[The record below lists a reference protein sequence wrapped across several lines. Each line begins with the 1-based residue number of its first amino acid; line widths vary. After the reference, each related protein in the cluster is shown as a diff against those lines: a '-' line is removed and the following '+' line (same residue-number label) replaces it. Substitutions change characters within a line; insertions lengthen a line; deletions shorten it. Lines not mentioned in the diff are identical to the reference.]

1 MSVRP
6 LPRILLLPVLVAL
19 LLAAGGNRA
28 PAAAAPRT
36 VASRAVASASVCSL
50 YCDTL
55 DPSKAAQ
62 ETFPVADVNLN
73 GRLLRLHVDDADG
86 MAWASIDRGTT
97 GDAVWLDRSWD
108 GGATWEGLL
117 GKAAVPATWTGTRTL
132 MYNLYDPGG
141 HRRGLLRACG
151 DAQGVTCTGW
161 AHTAV
166 CATVCDG
173 AGTASG
179 DSRPVAPTT
188 LAGRTITLHADS
200 TGMAWATL
208 AGGRAGDEVW
218 LDRSWDGGASWPDG
232 SSLGRLPVPAGATGT
247 GTARF
252 NTADPLGR
260 LYGGAVRACGRAVE
274 GQNGSCTAWARPVT
288 NRAAAAADA
297 LMYAYDP
304 NTAYWRSSWWN
315 SAVALTTVIDYLRQS
330 GDTRYTW
337 IVEQT
342 FKTNK
347 VAFPAGARS
356 SDPIEGDFISRST
369 DDSEWWA
376 LAWIDAYDLTRDS
389 RYLDEAVTIANY
401 VNGLWDTGS
410 CGGGV
415 WWDRERTYKNA
426 ITSTLY
432 VRLTAALHDRLPGDT
447 VWLGRATTAWNW
459 FLGSGMVDSSGLV
472 NDGLTGGCA
481 NNGQTVWSYNQG
493 MAIGAAVEIWR
504 ATGNATALATG
515 RRLADAALAS
525 PSLVGAGLL
534 TESCDALTSD
544 CDDNAKQFKGVFM
557 RYLQDLDS
565 VTSDS
570 YRAFATTQAD
580 SVWTADRDSLNQL
593 GQRWSGNGSAAHPN
607 VRDWRTQASALSA
620 LLAAG

>member
-1 MSVRP
+1 MSVHP
-6 LPRILLLPVLVAL
+6 LPRILLLLTLVAL
-19 LLAAGGNRA
+19 LLATGERGA
-28 PAAAAPRT
+28 PAAAAARP
-36 VASRAVASASVCSL
+36 AASAQVCSL

-62 ETFPVADVNLN
+62 ETFPVPDVNLN
-73 GRLLRLHVDDADG
+73 GRLLRLHVDDGDG
-86 MAWASIDRGTT
+86 MAWASIDRGTPN
-97 GDAVWLDRSWD
+97 DAVWLDRSWD

-132 MYNLYDPGG
+132 MYNLYAPAG

-166 CATVCDG
+166 CAAVCDG
-173 AGTASG
+173 AGSAPG
-179 DSRPVAPTT
+179 DTLPVTPTT
-188 LAGRTITLHADS
+188 LAGRTISLHTDS

-218 LDRSWDGGASWPDG
+218 LDRSWDGGAGHPDG
-232 SSLGRLPVPAGATGT
+232 SSLGRLPVPAGAAGT

-252 NTADPLGR
+252 NTSDPLGR

-304 NTAYWRSSWWN
+304 STAYWRSSWWN

-342 FKTNK
+342 FKTDR

-376 LAWIDAYDLTRDS
+376 LAWIDAYDLTHDK
-389 RYLDEAVTIANY
+389 RYLDEATTIANY
-401 VNGLWDTGS
+401 VNSLWDSGS

-432 VRLTAALHDRLPGDT
+432 VRLTAALHNRLPGDS

-459 FLGSGMVDSSGLV
+459 FLGSGLVDSSGLV
-472 NDGLTGGCA
+472 NDGLTSGCA

-504 ATGNATALATG
+504 ATGGAAALATG

-525 PSLVGAGLL
+525 PALVDAGIL
-534 TESCDALTSD
+534 TESCDAPTSD
-544 CDDNAKQFKGVFM
+544 CDDNAEQFKGVFM
-557 RYLQDLDS
+557 RSLQDLDS
-565 VTSDS
+565 VTGGSHL
-570 YRAFATTQAD
+570 AFATAQAD
-580 SVWTADRDSLNQL
+580 RVWSADRDSLNQL
-593 GQRWSGNGSAAHPN
+593 GQRWSGGGSAAHPN
-607 VRDWRTQASALSA
+607 ARDWRTQASALSA

>member
-6 LPRILLLPVLVAL
+6 LPRLLLVPALVPL
-19 LLAAGGNRA
+19 LLAAGLGRV
-28 PAAAAPRT
+28 PEAAAAQP
-36 VASRAVASASVCSL
+36 SAAAAVCSV

-86 MAWASIDRGTT
+86 MAWASIDSAGRD
-97 GDAVWLDRSWD
+97 DAVWLDRSWD
-108 GGATWEGLL
+108 GGATWDGLL
-117 GKAAVPATWTGTRTL
+117 GKASVPATWTGTRTL
-132 MYNLYDPGG
+132 MYNLYDPGN

-151 DAQGVTCTGW
+151 DAQGVTCTSW
-161 AHTAV
+161 ARTTV
-166 CATVCDG
+166 CAAACDRQ
-173 AGTASG
+173 GTAPG
-179 DSRPVAPTT
+179 DTRPVPAAT
-188 LAGRTITLHADS
+188 LAGRTITLHTDS
-200 TGMAWATL
+200 AGMAWGTL
-208 AGGRAGDEVW
+208 AGGRTGDEVW
-218 LDRSWDGGASWPDG
+218 LDRSWDGGTSWPDG

-252 NTADPLGR
+252 NTSDPLGR

-274 GQNGSCTAWARPVT
+274 GQSGSCTAWARPVT
-288 NRAAAAADA
+288 GRAAAAADA
-297 LMYAYDP
+297 LMYSYDP

-315 SAVALTTVIDYLRQS
+315 SAVALTTVVDYLRQS

-342 FKTNK
+342 FRTNR

-356 SDPIEGDFISRST
+356 SDAIEGDFISRST

-376 LAWIDAYDLTRDS
+376 LAWVDAYDLTHDR
-389 RYLDEAVTIANY
+389 RYLDEAVTIATY
-401 VNGLWDTGS
+401 VNGLWDTAS

-426 ITSTLY
+426 ITTTLY
-432 VRLTAALHDRLPGDT
+432 ARLAAALHNRLSGDT
-447 VWLGRATTAWNW
+447 LWLGRATTAWNW
-459 FLGSGMVDSSGLV
+459 FQGSGMINGSGLV

-493 MAIGAAVEIWR
+493 LAIGAAVEVWR
-504 ATGNATALATG
+504 ATGSAATLATA

-525 PSLVGAGLL
+525 PSLVSAGVL
-534 TESCDALTSD
+534 TESCDAPASD
-544 CDDNAKQFKGVFM
+544 CDDNAKQFKGIFM

-565 VTSDS
+565 VTGHA

-580 SVWTADRDSLNQL
+580 TVWSTDRDSLNRL
-593 GQRWSGNGSAAHPN
+593 GQRWSGGGSGTHPN
-607 VRDWRTQASALSA
+607 TRDWRTQASGLSA
-620 LLAAG
+620 LLAGG